1 MNDDHPV
8 LTTVGIAAV
17 ALGVLMVVQPGLA
30 AAIGVD
36 YAAVLLIGL
45 IALVQGLRVARSRQ
59 RSEIRGAET
68 PDVETVETM
77 PTPGDEFDETVA
89 SLRSGPRRVLIRERA
104 DLRETLEAAA
114 LTAVADRENCS
125 REAAAEM
132 IEDGSWTDDV
142 HAAALLGGPAA
153 PSPPLFDRLK
163 LAASA
168 QSSFQF
174 RVRRTADA
182 VARAAGVT
190 ADADDDSDEGAT
202 DGGDSDGDDSDHG
215 ATGEDG
221 SSANASS
228 SNTSSAAASGGEAPA
243 SPPDAAAGST
253 DGRAEPGSDSD
264 ARDSPDQ
271 PESDRWDPEQSNH
284 DESHDDQSHDDQ
296 SDGDRRVDA

>member
-30 AAIGVD
+30 ATIGVD
-36 YAAVLLIGL
+36 YAAVLLIGV
-45 IALVQGLRVARSRQ
+45 IALVQGLRVARARQ
-59 RSEIRGAET
+59 RSEIRSAET

-104 DLRETLEAAA
+104 DLRETLEDAAI
-114 LTAVADRENCS
+114 TAVADRENCS
-125 REAAAEM
+125 REAAGEL

-142 HAAALLGGPAA
+142 HAAALLGGSAA

-182 VARAAGVT
+182 VARAADVV
-190 ADADDDSDEGAT
+190 ADEDDSDEGAI
-202 DGGDSDGDDSDHG
+202 GEGSSDEDDSDHG
-215 ATGEDG
+215 ATGDDG
-221 SSANASS
+221 SSSNSSS
-228 SNTSSAAASGGEAPA
+228 SNTSSVAASGGEAAA
-243 SPPDAAAGST
+243 SPPDAAAEGT
-253 DGRAEPGSDSD
+253 DGRAERGSRPGRGGESD
-264 ARDSPDQ
+264 AKSDPDQ
-271 PESDRWDPEQSNH
+271 SNADRWDPERSNR
-284 DESHDDQSHDDQ
+284 DQ
-296 SDGDRRVDA
+296 SDGERRVDA